1 MTGPMV
7 ARRVALGLA
16 AAGCA
21 PPRVPAQTGAA
32 NTLRAAATTLR
43 AAARARG
50 IVFGTAA
57 QVALLRQDP
66 ALAALVAAEA
76 ELLVPEYEAKWGPL
90 QPREGVFNVAPLQ
103 DFVAF
108 AGAAGQRLRGHCLVW
123 HEGNPEWL
131 TAALAEGPARARRV
145 MEEHFRVVLGTT
157 ANVMREWDVVNE
169 MIANAPGSDNPS
181 RAPGDLRDTPWLRA
195 LGPGYVELALR
206 TARQLD
212 RTLRLTVN
220 DYGVEADTPWAAEK
234 RARLLRLVRGLL
246 ERGAPL
252 DAVGIQAHMQMRE
265 PFRPEPFIAF
275 IRELR
280 ALGLAVSITELDVR
294 EPDVLAPTVEQ
305 RDALVAQYVEMVVRA
320 AVEGGVRTII
330 TWGLTDRD
338 SWLVSQPAVARA
350 DGFATRGH
358 AFDAALRPKPF
369 RDALIRAFG

>member
-1 MTGPMV
+1 MTEPRV
-7 ARRVALGLA
+7 ARRLALGLA

-21 PPRVPAQTGAA
+21 PLRVPAQTGAA
-32 NTLRAAATTLR
+32 PTLR

-57 QVALLRQDP
+57 RIGVLRQDA

-90 QPREGVFNVAPLQ
+90 QPREGEFDFARLG

-123 HEGNPEWL
+123 HEGNPDWL

-157 ANVMREWDVVNE
+157 VNVMREWDVVNE

-181 RAPGDLRDTPWLRA
+181 PAPGDLRDTPWLRA

-212 RTLRLTVN
+212 RTLRLTIN

-275 IRELR
+275 IRALR
-280 ALGLAVSITELDVR
+280 ALGLAVSLTELDVR
-294 EPDVLAPTVEQ
+294 EPDVLAPTLEQ

-320 AVEGGVRTII
+320 AIEGGVRTVI

-338 SWLVSQPAVARA
+338 SWLVSLPAVARG